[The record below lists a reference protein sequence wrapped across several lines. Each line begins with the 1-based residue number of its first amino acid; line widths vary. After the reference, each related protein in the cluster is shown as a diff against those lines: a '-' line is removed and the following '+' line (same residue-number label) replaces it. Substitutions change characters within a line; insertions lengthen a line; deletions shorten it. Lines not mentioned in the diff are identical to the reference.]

1 VSENK
6 ATVFGVSVE
15 EWQSAYRLGIQ
26 EFAAHRF
33 VIKREGDLI
42 RVGFGNPGPP
52 LDEKGQHGCA
62 VYTHAVTM
70 SPTLALELSRTLRD
84 IIAGPAPNSSA

>member
-1 VSENK
+1 MSGKK
-6 ATVFGVSVE
+6 ATIFGVLVE

-33 VIKREGDLI
+33 IIKREGDLI
-42 RVGFGNPGPP
+42 RIGFGNPGPP
-52 LDEKGQHGCA
+52 LNEEGQHGCA

-70 SPTLALELSRTLRD
+70 SPAIALELSKMLRD
-84 IIAGPAPNSSA
+84 VIAGPA